1 MTFSLSRALTIARRE
16 YVSTVTRKAFLLTV
30 FLTPLFYALLMF
42 IMIKPQIDEAAKA
55 MKRFKAMAVVDSSGL
70 FTAAPGQIRTDVTP
84 EQNPLQRPGVPKPSE
99 PPKAQTY
106 VTRIVRF
113 PDQESALEALRKD
126 EVTQA
131 IVIEKDYLETG
142 HARRY
147 TKTAFNFAGD
157 QERPVTRWLT
167 RGLLS
172 GRVDSAFIERAARPA
187 QRMANYTF
195 DPASGE
201 FKVKDDARE
210 MLDFM
215 VPFILGLLLS
225 ISIVIGGQYMLQGVS
240 EEKESRILES
250 MLCTVTP
257 EELVLG
263 KLIGLGGAGLTLV
276 GSWILMG
283 SLLSGSALLSVKLPI
298 TIGTI
303 VLMLV
308 YFLLG
313 YLFYGAL
320 MTGIGAMTNNMREA
334 QQFSFMFTFMN
345 FIPFYLLTTIL
356 GHPESPLATG
366 LSMFPPTAPV
376 SMMLRLTAPGYS
388 VPVWQIA
395 LSMGLMVVTVWLAI
409 TAAARIFRIG
419 LLMYGK
425 APNLPEI
432 IRWVRQ
438 G

>member
-1 MTFSLSRALTIARRE
+1 
-16 YVSTVTRKAFLLTV
+16 
-30 FLTPLFYALLMF
+30 
-42 IMIKPQIDEAAKA
+42 
-55 MKRFKAMAVVDSSGL
+55 VDSSGL
-70 FTAAPGQIRTDVTP
+70 FGAAPGQIRTDFSPEKMPFQAGGPKVPQAPQTFVTDI
-84 EQNPLQRPGVPKPSE
+84 R
-99 PPKAQTY
+99 T
-106 VTRIVRF
+106 F
-113 PDQESALEALRKD
+113 PDQASALEALRKD

-131 IVIEKDYLETG
+131 LVIEKDYLETG
-142 HARRY
+142 HVRRY

-172 GRVDSAFIERAARPA
+172 GRVDSAFIDRAARPA
-187 QRMANYTF
+187 QAMENYTY
-195 DPASGE
+195 DPASGD
-201 FKVKDDARE
+201 FKVKDDSRE
-210 MLDFM
+210 LLDFM

-225 ISIVIGGQYMLQGVS
+225 LSIVIGGQYMLQGVS

-276 GSWILMG
+276 GSWIAMG
-283 SLLSGSALLSVKLPI
+283 ALLSGPALLAVKLPI
-298 TIGTI
+298 TPAIV
-303 VLMLV
+303 VLMLS

-313 YLFYGAL
+313 YLFYGSL
-320 MTGIGAMTNNMREA
+320 MTGIGAVTNNMREA

-345 FIPFYLLTTIL
+345 FIPFYLMTTIL

-376 SMMLRLTAPGYS
+376 SMMLRLTAPGYA
-388 VPVWQIA
+388 VPPWQIA
-395 LSMGLMVVTVWLAI
+395 VSMALMIGTVALAI
-409 TAAARIFRIG
+409 HVASKIFRVG

-425 APNLPEI
+425 TPNLPEI